1 MKIAKILA
9 LVLVLS
15 LVLCGCMEA
24 KDSEK
29 GQAKPEGQTTEPTQA
44 EVSGTMSE
52 EELTTALEKGGRVAI
67 GTDLALTK
75 EVLVDDTILDGGGFT
90 LTGPESQD
98 GVVETENGVTVA
110 GGTVENVTILGKY
123 RAIGDRKGKGADQD
137 VRLKNVTVD
146 GGSSYALNF
155 GYGNGQAGLYVD
167 DSTLLGWSSYTKFK
181 QAIFTNCTFGWSADG
196 TQGNLRPYIDTTLV
210 GCKFEGKTEA
220 DGTVTPFNLS
230 FKSGTDGVLL
240 VLENCYV
247 GDTLIT
253 QENIND
259 LLNVNAYGNIVQV
272 RNTSG

>member
-29 GQAKPEGQTTEPTQA
+29 GQTKPEGQTTEPTQA